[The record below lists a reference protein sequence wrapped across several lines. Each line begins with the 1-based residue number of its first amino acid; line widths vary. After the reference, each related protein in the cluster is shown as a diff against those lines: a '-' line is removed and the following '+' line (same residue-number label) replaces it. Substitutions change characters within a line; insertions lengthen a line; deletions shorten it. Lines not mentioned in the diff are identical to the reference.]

1 MSAVVEFESDKTCF
15 SILYIFNERERERE
29 KERERERVVKYDT
42 FSALVY
48 MHNEMVYL
56 ICCLFGCTLITE
68 LAEKATK
75 IWYLLTLHTEK

>member
-1 MSAVVEFESDKTCF
+1 MK
-15 SILYIFNERERERE
+15 ERER
-29 KERERERVVKYDT
+29 ERERERVVKYDT

-75 IWYLLTLHTEK
+75 I